1 MIGER
6 EEKRCSIAFSFF
18 FSVFCSTALV
28 VDVVKNAQYKA
39 LTQYW
44 TPRVFSPFLPLLS
57 EKVYKLGL
65 ITHLLPLTLRPDY
78 SLSNVQ
84 YFVTHPAELKYS
96 PWC

>member
-1 MIGER
+1 MK
-6 EEKRCSIAFSFF
+6 EKKNVVVSLFF

-28 VDVVKNAQYKA
+28 VDLVKNAQYKA
-39 LTQYW
+39 LTRYW
-44 TPRVFSPFLPLLS
+44 TPRVFSPFSPLLS

-96 PWC
+96 PRC